1 MAGALNIYLMPKAS
15 ALSPLAENRF
25 GQQKNRMAISMGLT
39 AVKPVLVIVL
49 ILAQHQRKQKWRI
62 TVRETSVF
70 VHGWVDRPMSRLAP
84 SQYCMLKK
92 GKKTAAPP
100 DIQTRIDAVLNQIE
114 MILPGF
120 MEALVLTQ
128 TQFIYDPQAE
138 WLKSDPSF
146 DNAAQD
152 TASCFSRRKLSV
164 FFDDAGLEKSIP
176 HECAHLLDVW
186 AGFGSWSHVP
196 GFVCQVPFSIQRI
209 YGSLFQD
216 FDSKKFIA
224 NLENLGGYGLTLL
237 KIICS
242 PRMAEDRKI
251 RANAIAIIAT
261 RDGGTDDFIMERWAD
276 FFEQHIWFSLRTLGI
291 SPVGFSPNRYVSE
304 TYWHDD
310 VLETLNEDALQV
322 WEAALTQIHQMSKTT
337 IKKIYAENRRMW
349 REALHL
355 A

>member
-1 MAGALNIYLMPKAS
+1 
-15 ALSPLAENRF
+15 
-25 GQQKNRMAISMGLT
+25 
-39 AVKPVLVIVL
+39 
-49 ILAQHQRKQKWRI
+49 
-62 TVRETSVF
+62 
-70 VHGWVDRPMSRLAP
+70 MSRLAP